1 MILEISVLKMMPE
14 LALVE
19 GTVTV
24 GDTVVTKGKL
34 SFARKTI

>member
-1 MILEISVLKMMPE
+1 MMPD

-24 GDTVVTKGKL
+24 DDTVVTKGKL